1 MEVGADCFAL
11 VCVRLG
17 LFALSLDVIGRI
29 YFLLFFTS
37 SIQLCFVHEG

>member
-29 YFLLFFTS
+29 YFFIVLYIVNT
-37 SIQLCFVHEG
+37 IMLCA